1 MSVKELCFSCILGLA
16 SENVCD
22 PVELRPGVSF
32 FRVYRGD
39 SSGLDEFHEV
49 TPVDLFGL
57 PLGHLPGGQSQL
69 LKDNCHHLC
78 NLGIIHSG
86 SR

>member
-1 MSVKELCFSCILGLA
+1 MSVNKCCFSCVLGLA
-16 SENVCD
+16 SEDVGD

-39 SSGLDEFHEV
+39 SSGLDKFHEV
-49 TPVDLFGL
+49 TPVDLFCL

-69 LKDNCHHLC
+69 FKDNCHYLC
-78 NLGIIHSG
+78 NLGIIHSD

>member
-16 SENVCD
+16 SENVGD
-22 PVELRPGVSF
+22 PVELRPGVAA

-69 LKDNCHHLC
+69 LKNNCHHLR

>member
-1 MSVKELCFSCILGLA
+1 MIVKELCFSCILGLA
-16 SENVCD
+16 SEDIGD
-22 PVELRPGVSF
+22 PVELRTGVTAL
-32 FRVYRGD
+32 RVYSGD

-86 SR
+86 LR

>member
-1 MSVKELCFSCILGLA
+1 MSVKELCFSCVLGLA
-16 SENVCD
+16 SEDVRD
-22 PVELRPGVSF
+22 PVKLRSGVAF

-39 SSGLDEFHEV
+39 SSGLNEFREV
-49 TPVDLFGL
+49 TSVDLFGL
-57 PLGHLPGGQSQL
+57 PLGHLPGGQSEL
-69 LKDNCHHLC
+69 FKDNCHHLC